1 MLPRQELEKW
11 LEGTGIVLLP
21 PLSLGEKLMK
31 MLELNSERT
40 FQRAFILLHLFTII
54 TLVGGLLLK
63 IYLR

>member
-31 MLELNSERT
+31 MLELNSEST
-40 FQRAFILLHLFTII
+40 FQRTFLLLHLFTII